1 MPYSPARLPFK
12 GDLKYHIHMAKTIKQ
27 KVTLPAS
34 PAEVYDMLMT
44 SKKHSVVTGGKAV
57 ISNKVGGKFTAWDG
71 YIEGTN
77 LSLVPG
83 KMIVQA
89 WRATDWAE
97 GAWSVA
103 TFLLSPAKG
112 GTTVLEFSQV
122 GVPDKNCKDITK
134 GWTDYYWTPM
144 KAHLTKS

>member
-1 MPYSPARLPFK
+1 MTGYDVA
-12 GDLKYHIHMAKTIKQ
+12 MAKTITQ

-34 PAEVYDMLMT
+34 PAEVYDALMV
-44 SKKHSVVTGGKAV
+44 SKKHTAITGGKAFV
-57 ISNKVGGKFTAWDG
+57 SSKVGGKFTAWDG

-77 LSLVPG
+77 LALVPG

-89 WRATDWAE
+89 WRASDWPA

-103 TFLLSPAKG
+103 TFLMKPAKG
-112 GTTVLEFSQV
+112 GKTLLEFSQA

-134 GWTDYYWTPM
+134 GWVDYYWTPM
-144 KAHLTKS
+144 KAYLAKR